1 MAADYGLSDSTAS
14 AYVMIGPR
22 GDCIIM
28 TTKRSL
34 SYEQLMAT
42 TVEGLQE
49 LVAAE
54 MLDDA
59 TLGRVGHV
67 RRFLSRVAEMVP
79 GSASDDFTEQELQDV
94 WKETAPED
102 ARAAIGRCPL
112 IG

>member
-1 MAADYGLSDSTAS
+1 MACPTQRRA

-22 GDCIIM
+22 GDRIIM

-42 TVEGLQE
+42 SVEGLQE

-59 TLGRVGHV
+59 TLARVGHV

-79 GSASDDFTEQELQDV
+79 GSASDDFSKQELQDV

-102 ARAAIGRCPL
+102 AGATIGRCPL
-112 IG
+112 IT